1 MQCSMQDTLHRTNPN
16 LYDVLYGGYCDSKD
30 GPKPFV
36 SITGGGGKTTLM
48 IESARYFKEKG
59 LSVLVTT
66 TTKVISPYLLDYGQD
81 KVFND
86 EGVLSHDPKE
96 GEIVFYAHV
105 SEDGNKWC
113 SPGFENLSQLYGRY
127 DVVLCE
133 ADGSKR
139 LPVKVH
145 TARDPQIHPLTNMS
159 IGVFGMWALGGKVKD
174 VVFGPCP
181 EKFADGVVDIAF
193 LDWYFSN
200 PEGVLKGLAPNR
212 FGRRIVF
219 FNGGDVG
226 FDEKSGAMLAGVSK
240 PDDVDIY
247 VASAREGVLYG
258 RF

>member
-1 MQCSMQDTLHRTNPN
+1 MSCRTNPN
-16 LYDVLYGGYCDSKD
+16 LYDVLYYGHGDSKD
-30 GPKPFV
+30 DTKPFV

-81 KVFND
+81 RIFND
-86 EGVLSHDPKE
+86 ESVLSYAPEK
-96 GEIVFYAHV
+96 GEVVFYAHV
-105 SEDGNKWC
+105 SQDGNKWC
-113 SPGFENLSQLYGRY
+113 SPGFDNLSRLYDVY

-145 TARDPQIHPLTNMS
+145 TARDPQMHPLTNVS
-159 IGVFGMWALGGKVKD
+159 IGVFGMWALGCRVKD
-174 VVFGPCP
+174 AVFGPCP
-181 EKFADGVVDIAF
+181 EEFVDGVVDIAF

-212 FGRRIVF
+212 FGRRVVV
-219 FNGGDVG
+219 FNGGDMG
-226 FDEKSGAMLAGVSK
+226 FDEGLGAVLAGVSK

>member
-1 MQCSMQDTLHRTNPN
+1 MHRTNPN
-16 LYDVLYGGYCDSKD
+16 LYDVLYDDYCDSKD

-81 KVFND
+81 RVFDD
-86 EGVLSHDPKE
+86 ESALSYNPKA
-96 GEIVFYAHV
+96 GEVVFYAHV

-113 SPGFENLSQLYGRY
+113 SPGFENLSCLYGMY
-127 DVVLCE
+127 DAVLCE

-145 TARDPQIHPLTNMS
+145 TSRDPQIHPLTNVAV
-159 IGVFGMWALGGKVKD
+159 GVFGMWALGCRVKD

-181 EKFADGVVDIAF
+181 ERLADGIVDAAF
-193 LDWYFSN
+193 MDWYFSE
-200 PEGVLKGLAPNR
+200 PEGVLKGVVPGLS
-212 FGRRIVF
+212 GRRIVM
-219 FNGGDVG
+219 FNGGDLG
-226 FDEKSGAMLAGVSK
+226 FDEKTKSMIAGIAK
-240 PDDVDIY
+240 PSDVDIY
-247 VASAREGVLYG
+247 VASAKEGVLYG

>member
-81 KVFND
+81 GVFND

-105 SEDGNKWC
+105 SDDGNKWC
-113 SPGFENLSQLYGRY
+113 SPGFENLSQLYGMY

-145 TARDPQIHPLTNMS
+145 TSRDPQIHPLTNMS
-159 IGVFGMWALGGKVKD
+159 LGI
-174 VVFGPCP
+174 CP
-181 EKFADGVVDIAF
+181 RR
-193 LDWYFSN
+193 
-200 PEGVLKGLAPNR
+200 LA
-212 FGRRIVF
+212 
-219 FNGGDVG
+219 
-226 FDEKSGAMLAGVSK
+226 SK
-240 PDDVDIY
+240 H
-247 VASAREGVLYG
+247 
-258 RF
+258 